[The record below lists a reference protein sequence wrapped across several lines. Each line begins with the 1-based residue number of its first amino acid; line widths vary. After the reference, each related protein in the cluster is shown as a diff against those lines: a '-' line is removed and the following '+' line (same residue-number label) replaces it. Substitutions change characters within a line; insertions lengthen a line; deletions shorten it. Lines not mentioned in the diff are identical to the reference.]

1 MKKIRV
7 KVKFE
12 ILPKEVER
20 EIEFDVATFSG
31 DIVRELHEHCLA
43 WAEENFECVLDYQT
57 ISVEQEYEED

>member
-20 EIEFDVATFSG
+20 EIIFDADTFVGGLSKK
-31 DIVRELHEHCLA
+31 VHEECLA
-43 WAEENFECVLDYQT
+43 WAEKSYEC
-57 ISVEQEYEED
+57 SVDWIEIDVEEECDA